1 MTRGIELGDVRK
13 YKLQEV
19 MQLMAGDDRYIATVF
34 AADGSAR
41 IVEVGFKEV
50 RKLLPVVPPTWPVSM
65 LMVRIW
71 NHEVEGDSGWEPIGG
86 IFKAEALWN
95 VDWYRNVP
103 YEGLMYLD

>member
-1 MTRGIELGDVRK
+1 MTIGIELADPRK

-19 MQLMAGDDRYIATVF
+19 LQQVGGEDRYVATVF

-50 RKLLPVVPPTWPVSM
+50 RKVLPVVPPTWPISM

-71 NHEVEGDSGWEPIGG
+71 NHDIGTDEGWEPIGG
-86 IFKAEALWN
+86 IFRADALWN